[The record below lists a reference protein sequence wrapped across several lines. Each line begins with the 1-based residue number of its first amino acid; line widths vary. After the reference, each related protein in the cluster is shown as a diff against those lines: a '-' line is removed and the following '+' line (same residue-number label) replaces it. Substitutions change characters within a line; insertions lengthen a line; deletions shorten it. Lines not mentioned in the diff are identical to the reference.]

1 MNSKTLRV
9 VTLISVVVI
18 GVIVLLLVGKPLSH
32 NLVVNAYFKD
42 GMGLREGAKVRLAG
56 IDIGTVK
63 TIRLRPEAKEAPV
76 EVVMVLAPAYE
87 LKIPNDSTASL
98 ATAGLLG
105 EAYVQV
111 DASRASGVITKAR
124 DCPPVSSAPKNSRQ
138 APLSPNPKH

>member
-76 EVVMVLAPAYE
+76 EVVMVLAPA
-87 LKIPNDSTASL
+87 A
-98 ATAGLLG
+98 
-105 EAYVQV
+105 
-111 DASRASGVITKAR
+111 
-124 DCPPVSSAPKNSRQ
+124 
-138 APLSPNPKH
+138 